1 MSRFEIWYQIE
12 SPRLGNHFAP
22 YYIMNFNLRKLNGT
36 FGFFL
41 GFALILIATLVVF
54 KFSTSAHRK
63 IAEVSSCEILFCDEN
78 EFTTRHD
85 FLSGKYQISDKV
97 KAFSYVLPDN
107 TYLTFVNMGLIDPF
121 SVEAKS
127 AQNYL
132 AHRAEVF
139 RERLSKYQEKDQDS
153 LEKSVRIEAEI
164 LPRSFIILN
173 TEGPV
178 DHELGSHEF
187 LAGARVVFARSEFE
201 KLPYQLDPE
210 LTTLKLERKNPKVWA
225 AEVGGLLVTAK
236 GNANKSVE
244 LINAAIQVALS
255 YSNIWDVYVHTS
267 KIHARMYRRMSLAPE
282 EITIIDNLNYI
293 LRYDL
298 KDWGAN
304 HLLST
309 KPATSQGANELQ
321 QGL

>member
-1 MSRFEIWYQIE
+1 
-12 SPRLGNHFAP
+12 
-22 YYIMNFNLRKLNGT
+22 MNFYLTKLKNT
-36 FGFFL
+36 FGFL
-41 GFALILIATLVVF
+41 LCCAVVLSATLAVF

-63 IAEVSSCEILFCDEN
+63 IADVSSCEILFCDEN

-85 FLSGKYQISDKV
+85 FLNGKYQISEKV

-107 TYLTFVNMGLIDPF
+107 TYLTFVNMALIDPF

-132 AHRAEVF
+132 VHRAEVF
-139 RERLSKYQEKDQDS
+139 RERLSKYQEKDRES
-153 LEKSVRIEAEI
+153 LEMSLRIEAEI

-173 TEGPV
+173 TQGPI
-178 DHELGSHEF
+178 DHVATSHEF
-187 LAGARVVFARSEFE
+187 LAGARVVFAKSEFE

-225 AEVGGLLVTAK
+225 AEVGALLVTAK

-267 KIHARMYRRMSLAPE
+267 KLHARMYRQMSLAPE

-298 KDWGAN
+298 KDWERN

-309 KPATSQGANELQ
+309 KPTLSQGASEP
-321 QGL
+321 